1 MIKLQSGLVG
11 ASWGVSGLVAVG
23 IHEESSKIIMLRRD
37 RTNMSIP
44 EPPLESYKNRGF
56 WMLTASIHNSIS
68 QNLQQKRK
76 KTHTWKHTL
85 PSTFGVQNLQPL
97 NKIIIIIIIIPDP
110 SQLGWNFL
118 PSIWQLQALQGSG
131 GKANLTTGLE
141 FMIWCPKIGLPQII
155 KKVIRS
161 IRPLVHTWRTKTL
174 RILRVNART

>member
-37 RTNMSIP
+37 RRNMSIP

-56 WMLTASIHNSIS
+56 WILTASIHNSIS

-76 KTHTWKHTL
+76 KAHTWKHTL

-97 NKIIIIIIIIPDP
+97 NKIIIIPDP
-110 SQLGWNFL
+110 SQLGSNFL

-131 GKANLTTGLE
+131 GKANLTTGLD

-155 KKVIRS
+155 QKV
-161 IRPLVHTWRTKTL
+161 IRPLVHSIETHGFGVATF
-174 RILRVNART
+174 